1 MGGPEAGNRAF
12 RLGPDDGVLR
22 VRVDDPADLLELTEE
37 AEMSRRVGG
46 RPQVAVDGSTI
57 LQIHEDDVLR
67 PELIVRHPTRLDGHD
82 AGLAVY
88 PAYVAPGKCDQAR
101 LHDIEVGPPD
111 RLLEFEGFHV
121 SCA

>member
-22 VRVDDPADLLELTEE
+22 VRVDDPADLLKLTKE
-37 AEMSRRVGG
+37 AKMSRRVGG
-46 RPQVAVDGSTI
+46 WPQVAVDGSTI

-82 AGLAVY
+82 AGLAID
-88 PAYVAPGKCDQAR
+88 PTDIPPRKRDQSR
-101 LHDIEVGPPD
+101 LHDVEIGPPD